1 MRNDRP
7 AHAARRSPS
16 PMGTRKFADQPEYAS
31 RPRPDG
37 AALRRLARGPSGRV
51 GPVAVPSEKPAPRCF
66 VPAECG
72 GLSMHG
78 VRKLRRPIGRVG
90 GVICE
95 TLRVA
100 RFCAA
105 FALMF

>member
-1 MRNDRP
+1 MP
-7 AHAARRSPS
+7 YP
-16 PMGTRKFADQPEYAS
+16 
-31 RPRPDG
+31 
-37 AALRRLARGPSGRV
+37 RGPSGRIAA
-51 GPVAVPSEKPAPRCF
+51 GGVPNEKSAPRCF

-78 VRKLRRPIGRVG
+78 VRKPRRPIGRVG

-105 FALMF
+105 FTLMF